1 VPFHGKQVRD
11 PELFGGSWSKQRR
24 ADHVLRRLAF
34 VRELFS
40 RLGLSSV
47 VLYRGWSSRGVPQSR
62 RHSFVSATFS
72 REVAMSHFNE
82 REPATTGVL
91 LRQSVPILRLF
102 MTFLETAH
110 MNRQFKEAEAVLL
123 RSDEDVVF

>member
-1 VPFHGKQVRD
+1 
-11 PELFGGSWSKQRR
+11 
-24 ADHVLRRLAF
+24 
-34 VRELFS
+34 
-40 RLGLSSV
+40 
-47 VLYRGWSSRGVPQSR
+47 
-62 RHSFVSATFS
+62 
-72 REVAMSHFNE
+72 MSHFNE